1 MEIRKIKRHGDRA
14 VPAEA
19 IDILTQGLVAHVGL
33 VQDGEA
39 VIIPQLYHYNPTTPD
54 QVYLHGARA
63 NGTLALVEAG
73 ARVCV
78 TVTLLDGL
86 VYSRT
91 ATNHS
96 ANYRSVVCFGQ
107 GVAITDAAEKEA
119 VLAAMIARYFAG
131 RTAGVD
137 YAPPEA
143 KHLTATALVRVH
155 ITAWSAK
162 ARRGGPMGPGDDDAA
177 APFTAGVVA
186 L

>member
-1 MEIRKIKRHGDRA
+1 MEIRKIRRHGDRA
-14 VPAEA
+14 VPNEAAE
-19 IDILTQGLVAHVGL
+19 ILAQGVVAHVGL
-33 VQDGEA
+33 VQDGA
-39 VIIPQLYHYNPTTPD
+39 PLVIPQLYHYDPTVPD
-54 QVYLHGARA
+54 QIYLHGARA
-63 NGTLALVEAG
+63 NGSLALIEAG
-73 ARVCV
+73 APVCV

-86 VYSRT
+86 VYSRD

-107 GVAITDAAEKEA
+107 GVAITDTAEKEA
-119 VLAAMIARYFAG
+119 VLAAMIARYFVG

-155 ITAWSAK
+155 ITAWNAK
-162 ARRGGPMGPGDDDAA
+162 ARRGGPMGPDDEATD
-177 APFTAGVVA
+177 APFTAGVVE